1 MAISLNPTAING
13 FMNVISSQNNGS
25 INSEELADG
34 IKDFILNPLAHNIP
48 ELANN
53 QDIRP
58 LTGENLREYDIDENG
73 VFDEREIEIL
83 LEAYFEFLATKITA
97 PGDFRKWI
105 ENEFNREFSL
115 PNPNQEQMVVDAEV
129 AHLQPNPNAEAGEDF
144 EDWMIQQVLEEIKVF
159 DPLNPFGDEDN
170 PTAAAFLEEQED
182 YNPFIIKYNNTFS
195 GNAINWPE
203 SSSSGKEFVE
213 CTDDAPSGWMGNS
226 YSRYVKPG
234 GRIFIKMNINGSNLM
249 VLKPQW
255 WDTNSVPGTKVFNLI
270 QVGSVLK
277 FVSSVLASERLP
289 EDFTALGADHC
300 NQTSQQNVYQLEDL
314 GIGELITHHT
324 SPLGG
329 RKRRNN
335 ITRRKKYKKLT
346 KKSNKSLKKH
356 NKKIIKK
363 SKKNKKVYNKKK
375 TNKANKN

>member
-1 MAISLNPTAING
+1 
-13 FMNVISSQNNGS
+13 
-25 INSEELADG
+25 
-34 IKDFILNPLAHNIP
+34 
-48 ELANN
+48 
-53 QDIRP
+53 
-58 LTGENLREYDIDENG
+58 
-73 VFDEREIEIL
+73 
-83 LEAYFEFLATKITA
+83 
-97 PGDFRKWI
+97 
-105 ENEFNREFSL
+105 
-115 PNPNQEQMVVDAEV
+115 
-129 AHLQPNPNAEAGEDF
+129 
-144 EDWMIQQVLEEIKVF
+144 
-159 DPLNPFGDEDN
+159 
-170 PTAAAFLEEQED
+170 
-182 YNPFIIKYNNTFS
+182 
-195 GNAINWPE
+195 
-203 SSSSGKEFVE
+203 
-213 CTDDAPSGWMGNS
+213 
-226 YSRYVKPG
+226 
-234 GRIFIKMNINGSNLM
+234 M

>member
-25 INSEELADG
+25 INSEELADW
-34 IKDFILNPLAHNIP
+34 INDFILNPLAHNIP

-159 DPLNPFGDEDN
+159 DPLNMY
-170 PTAAAFLEEQED
+170 L
-182 YNPFIIKYNNTFS
+182 
-195 GNAINWPE
+195 
-203 SSSSGKEFVE
+203 
-213 CTDDAPSGWMGNS
+213 
-226 YSRYVKPG
+226 
-234 GRIFIKMNINGSNLM
+234 
-249 VLKPQW
+249 
-255 WDTNSVPGTKVFNLI
+255 
-270 QVGSVLK
+270 
-277 FVSSVLASERLP
+277 
-289 EDFTALGADHC
+289 
-300 NQTSQQNVYQLEDL
+300 
-314 GIGELITHHT
+314 
-324 SPLGG
+324 
-329 RKRRNN
+329 
-335 ITRRKKYKKLT
+335 
-346 KKSNKSLKKH
+346 
-356 NKKIIKK
+356 
-363 SKKNKKVYNKKK
+363 
-375 TNKANKN
+375 